1 MTNNREDYLKIIYK
15 LSQKNKVVNS
25 SNIAKALNVTPT
37 SSSEMLKKLR
47 NEGLVNQDKNITLTD
62 KGLEMTQDILTK
74 HRLWE
79 TFLIQYLGF
88 SWSEVDEQAELLEH
102 ATSDKLKER
111 LNEFLNFPKHC
122 PHGSIIFEN
131 TKNEI
136 DTTKTA
142 LDLEV
147 GDSAKLIKV
156 SQDKDLLLYLDSINL
171 KLNDDF
177 VVVNKNN
184 FDGSLSIKVN
194 GEIKELSFKALKE
207 LVILT

>member
-25 SNIAKALNVTPT
+25 SNVAKSLNVSPA

-47 NEGLVNQDKNITLTD
+47 LEGLVNNDKNIALTA

-111 LNEFLNFPKHC
+111 LNEFLKFPKYC

-136 DTTKTA
+136 DITKTA

-147 GDSAKLIKV
+147 GDKAKLIKV

-177 VVVNKNN
+177 IVVNKNN